1 MVLCSVWIDGILC
14 KVTKH
19 LLNNKILTHKI
30 YFINISYPP
39 FCSLHGI
46 RCKLYAK
53 SHTVSVVF
61 WLVVLLCF
69 NVQSKCP
76 KIWLYIAF
84 FLGQYFLMRRKSICT
99 LFIFYRNL
107 VCFLCGLHWLLS
119 FLVLSILPSWQLILF
134 CVPTRLCKYRC

>member
-19 LLNNKILTHKI
+19 LLNNKTLTHKI

-69 NVQSKCP
+69 NASKQMP
-76 KIWLYIAF
+76 QNMAIYSFLSGAILSYATKVDTHTLYILQNPCLLSMRFALATQ
-84 FLGQYFLMRRKSICT
+84 FLGSFYSAFLTAYFI
-99 LFIFYRNL
+99 
-107 VCFLCGLHWLLS
+107 LCADSAL
-119 FLVLSILPSWQLILF
+119 
-134 CVPTRLCKYRC
+134 

>member
-14 KVTKH
+14 KITKH
-19 LLNNKILTHKI
+19 LLNKKILTHKI

-46 RCKLYAK
+46 LCKLYAK

-69 NVQSKCP
+69 NASMQMPQNTAIYSFLSGA
-76 KIWLYIAF
+76 ILLYAT
-84 FLGQYFLMRRKSICT
+84 KVDTCT
-99 LFIFYRNL
+99 LYTL
-107 VCFLCGLHWLLS
+107 
-119 FLVLSILPSWQLILF
+119 
-134 CVPTRLCKYRC
+134 

>member
-69 NVQSKCP
+69 NASKQMP
-76 KIWLYIAF
+76 QNMAIYSFLSGAILSYATKVDMHTLYI
-84 FLGQYFLMRRKSICT
+84 LWKPCLLSMRFA
-99 LFIFYRNL
+99 LQ
-107 VCFLCGLHWLLS
+107 LS
-119 FLVLSILPSWQLILF
+119 FLVLSILPS
-134 CVPTRLCKYRC
+134 

>member
-1 MVLCSVWIDGILC
+1 MVLCSVWIDGILS

-46 RCKLYAK
+46 HCKLYAK
-53 SHTVSVVF
+53 SHTMSVVF

-69 NVQSKCP
+69 NASKQMP
-76 KIWLYIAF
+76 QNMAIYSFLSGAILSYATKVDMHTLYI
-84 FLGQYFLMRRKSICT
+84 LWKPC
-99 LFIFYRNL
+99 
-107 VCFLCGLHWLLS
+107 LLS
-119 FLVLSILPSWQLILF
+119 MRFALA
-134 CVPTRLCKYRC
+134 T

>member
-53 SHTVSVVF
+53 SHAVSVVF

-69 NVQSKCP
+69 NASKQMP
-76 KIWLYIAF
+76 QNMAIYSFLSGAILSYATKVDTHNLYI
-84 FLGQYFLMRRKSICT
+84 LQKPC
-99 LFIFYRNL
+99 
-107 VCFLCGLHWLLS
+107 LLS
-119 FLVLSILPSWQLILF
+119 MRFALATQFLNSFYSAFLAAYFILCADSAL
-134 CVPTRLCKYRC
+134 

>member
-19 LLNNKILTHKI
+19 LLYNKILTHKI

-39 FCSLHGI
+39 FWSLHSI
-46 RCKLYAK
+46 LCKLYAK

-69 NVQSKCP
+69 NASKQMP
-76 KIWLYIAF
+76 QNMAIYS
-84 FLGQYFLMRRKSICT
+84 FLSGAILSYATKVDMH

-119 FLVLSILPSWQLILF
+119 FLVLSILPS
-134 CVPTRLCKYRC
+134 